1 MRHAADLIEH
11 NACSC
16 IHYTLWCLI
25 QRNQEFF
32 IVLAHYESA
41 HCSRQRLPSEFLN
54 WWNFNPKSFRYMAKW
69 KWFTNGA
76 SLVNHF
82 ALLAVSSST
91 WLFALCQPQKHFYRP
106 VISESCCKLKRF
118 SIAKYNFNAK
128 RKLKRISRKCASTSP
143 TSQRVASIWERKQ
156 RKGLNEKTQ
165 RALRFLLALIYL
177 CEFNWHSIK
186 VGRLLAPSGS
196 ASIISEC
203 IFGGF
208 NLVVWISITCSL
220 MELWNQ
226 S

>member
-1 MRHAADLIEH
+1 MRKILSSIST
-11 NACSC
+11 ACSC

-32 IVLAHYESA
+32 IVLTYHESA
-41 HCSRQRLPSEFLN
+41 HCSRQRLPTLFLN
-54 WWNFNPKSFRYMAKW
+54 WWNLILKAFDMAKW
-69 KWFTNGA
+69 KWFTNRA

-82 ALLAVSSST
+82 ALLAVSCSS

-128 RKLKRISRKCASTSP
+128 RKLKRILRKCASTSP
-143 TSQRVASIWERKQ
+143 TSPRVTSIWERKQ
-156 RKGLNEKTQ
+156 RKGLKKKTQ
-165 RALRFLLALIYL
+165 RALWFLVALIYL

-186 VGRLLAPSGS
+186 VGSLLAPSGN
-196 ASIISEC
+196 ALIISEC

-208 NLVVWISITCSL
+208 YLLVWISITCSL
-220 MELWNQ
+220 NKLRNQ